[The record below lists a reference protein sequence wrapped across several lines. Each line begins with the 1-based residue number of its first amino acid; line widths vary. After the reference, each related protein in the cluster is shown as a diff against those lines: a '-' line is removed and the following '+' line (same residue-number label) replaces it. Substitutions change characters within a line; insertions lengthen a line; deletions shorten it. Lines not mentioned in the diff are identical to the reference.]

1 MNNPLYKQFTFSAM
15 GTRCAVMFEAPSHA
29 EADSFK
35 DQAIDWVHSFERE
48 FSRFIPESLI
58 SRINQAAGRNWVELT
73 PEAESLFA
81 LCDWF
86 HWATQGVFDPAV
98 SPLLQLWDYHEPR
111 HSTPDQSA
119 VVDALSLC
127 GWSRVQRRPGQI
139 YLPESGMAI
148 DVGGIG
154 KEYAADRVF
163 EMAQKRGICN
173 LLVDFGHDLR
183 AGGEPPE
190 GGAWKI
196 GLEDP
201 REPGR
206 CWGGVCLRDR
216 AVATSGNYLR
226 NFTVDGVQYGHILDP
241 RNGQPVQNQTAS
253 VSVIS
258 GTCTEAGILSTSAF
272 ILGGDAALELINST
286 YSAEGCITE
295 EKRQIYSRRFH
306 EFMLS

>member
-1 MNNPLYKQFTFSAM
+1 MNPPVYKQFTFRAM
-15 GTRCAVMFEAPSHA
+15 GTECSVMFEAPTHA

-35 DQAIDWVHSFERE
+35 VQAIDWVHTFEKE
-48 FSRFIPESLI
+48 FSRFSPDSLI
-58 SRINQAAGRNWVELT
+58 SRINEAAGRDWVELT

-86 HWATQGVFDPAV
+86 HWATQGVFDPAI

-111 HSTPDQSA
+111 QSTPDQTA

-127 GWSRVQRRPGQI
+127 GWHHVQRRPGQV
-139 YLPESGMAI
+139 YLPESGMGI

-154 KEYAADRVF
+154 KEYAVDRVF
-163 EMAQKRGICN
+163 EMAQKRGIRN
-173 LLVDFGHDLR
+173 LLIDFGHDLR

-190 GGAWKI
+190 GGPWKI
-196 GLEDP
+196 GLENP
-201 REPGR
+201 QEPGR
-206 CWGGVCLRDR
+206 CWGGICLRDR

-226 NFTVDGVQYGHILDP
+226 NFTIDGVQYGHILDP
-241 RNGQPVQNQTAS
+241 RNGQPVQNQTTS

-272 ILGGDAALELINST
+272 ILGGDEGLKLIHST

-306 EFMLS
+306 EFILS